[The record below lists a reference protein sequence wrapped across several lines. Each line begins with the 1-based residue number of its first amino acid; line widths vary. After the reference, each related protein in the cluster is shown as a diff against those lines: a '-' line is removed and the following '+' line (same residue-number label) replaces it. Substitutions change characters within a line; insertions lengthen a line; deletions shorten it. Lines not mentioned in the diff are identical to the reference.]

1 MAQAATASRWM
12 ITGARSVLP
21 ARAVREQWVP
31 CGARTVRTRRGMALF
46 DEAGRFVGRVDAPT
60 GAPAFGPGA
69 RSMLLRRW
77 D

>member
-1 MAQAATASRWM
+1 
-12 ITGARSVLP
+12 
-21 ARAVREQWVP
+21 
-31 CGARTVRTRRGMALF
+31 MALF

>member
-1 MAQAATASRWM
+1 MAQAVAISRWA

-21 ARAVREQWVP
+21 ARAVRERWVP
-31 CGARTVRTRRGMALF
+31 CGARTVRTRRGVALF
-46 DEAGRFVGRVDAPT
+46 DEDGRFVGRVDAPA

-77 D
+77 A

>member
-1 MAQAATASRWM
+1 MAQATTISRWM

-21 ARAVREQWVP
+21 ARAVRERWVP

-46 DEAGRFVGRVDAPT
+46 DEEGRFVGRVDGPT

-77 D
+77 E